1 MKVFY
6 ERDADLALLH
16 GKVVAV
22 IGYGNQGRSQ
32 ARNLRD
38 SGVNIVVGNIDD
50 AYKEQAIADGFH
62 PVSIAGAARQGDVIM
77 VVIPDEVQDVVYRE
91 SIAPHLTAGKAL
103 SFASGYNIHFGMIE
117 PPNDVDVIMV
127 APRTIGR
134 QVRVAFEGGGGVNAD
149 VDVRNDATGNA
160 WGITLALAKGIGC
173 TRAGAF
179 HTSFGTEAELDLFAE
194 QALWPAI
201 FECLLTAYEVL
212 EQQGYPKEAIAL
224 ELYASAEPAD
234 IFLAMAR
241 QGPFRQ
247 MAYHSPTSQYG
258 VLSRR
263 ADATG
268 SHESLRRRMME
279 SLETI
284 RNGNFA
290 REWSLER
297 DRGYPLLERLRK
309 EALAHPLNEA
319 DTAVRKLL
327 PNYKG
332 SAAEPL

>member
-16 GKVVAV
+16 GKVVAM

-62 PVSIAGAARQGDVIM
+62 PVSIAGAARQGDIIM

-117 PPNDVDVIMV
+117 APNDVDVIMV

-134 QVRVAFEGGGGVNAD
+134 QVRAAFEGGGGVNAD

-263 ADATG
+263 EDATG

-327 PNYKG
+327 PNYQG
-332 SAAEPL
+332 SVAEPL

>member
-6 ERDADLALLH
+6 ERDADLDVLKGRTIAM
-16 GKVVAV
+16 
-22 IGYGNQGRSQ
+22 IGYGNQGRAQ
-32 ARNLRD
+32 ALNLRD
-38 SGVNIVVGNIDD
+38 SGLDVVIGNIDD
-50 AYKEQAIADGFH
+50 DYRRQAIADGFH
-62 PVSIAGAARQGDVIM
+62 PLSIADAAARGDIVM
-77 VVIPDEVQDVVYRE
+77 VVIPDEVQDLVYQQ
-91 SIAPHLTAGKAL
+91 SIAANLTPGKAI
-103 SFASGYNIHFGMIE
+103 SFASGYNVRFGLIA
-117 PPNDVDVIMV
+117 PPKEVDVIMV

-134 QVRVAFEGGGGVNAD
+134 QVRIAFEAGSGVNAD
-149 VDVRNDATGNA
+149 VDVCNDATGRA
-160 WGITLALAKGIGC
+160 WPITLALAKGIGC

-179 HTSFGTEAELDLFAE
+179 HTSFATEAELDLFAE

-212 EQQGYPKEAIAL
+212 ESQGYPKEAIAL

-263 ADATG
+263 LDATG
-268 SHESLRRRMME
+268 GNRELRNKMTGT
-279 SLETI
+279 LEAI
-284 RNGNFA
+284 RSGAFA
-290 REWSLER
+290 REWAEER
-297 DRGYPLLERLRK
+297 RKGYPLLERLRK

-319 DTAVRKLL
+319 DTAVRELL
-327 PNYKG
+327 AHSQASRNG
-332 SAAEPL
+332 AG

>member
-6 ERDADLALLH
+6 ERDADLAVLQ
-16 GKVVAV
+16 GKLVAM

-32 ARNLRD
+32 ALNLRD
-38 SGVNIVVGNIDD
+38 SGVNIIIGNIDD
-50 AYKEQAIADGFH
+50 SYKEQAIADGFQ
-62 PVSIAGAARQGDVIM
+62 PVSIAEAARQGDIIM
-77 VVIPDEVQDVVYRE
+77 VVIPDEVQDLVYRE
-91 SIAPHLTAGKAL
+91 SIAPHLTKGKAI
-103 SFASGYNIHFGMIE
+103 SFASGYNVRFALVE
-117 PPNDVDVIMV
+117 PPKDVDVIMV

-134 QVRVAFEGGGGVNAD
+134 QVRVAFEAGGGVNAD
-149 VDVRNDATGNA
+149 VDVWNDATGNA
-160 WGITLALAKGIGC
+160 WPITLALAKGIGC

-179 HTSFGTEAELDLFAE
+179 HTSFATEAELDLFAE

-212 EQQGYPKEAIAL
+212 EEQGYPKEAIAL

-263 ADATG
+263 LDATG
-268 SHESLRRRMME
+268 SNESLRRRMKE
-279 SLETI
+279 RLETI
-284 RNGNFA
+284 RNGDFA
-290 REWSLER
+290 KEWSLER
-297 DRGYPLLERLRK
+297 QRGYPLLERLRK

-319 DTAVRKLL
+319 DVAVRRLL
-327 PNYKG
+327 PASNG
-332 SAAEPL
+332 TA